1 MPRGIKI
8 HFVVVYIMIFIMLV
22 SFAIYSNIQ
31 AKSISITMNKKANK
45 TYVDSLSIFQFN
57 FIKIQYDSIIKL
69 QLKNYNLIKMIK
81 NDKKNEQR

>member
-1 MPRGIKI
+1 
-8 HFVVVYIMIFIMLV
+8 
-22 SFAIYSNIQ
+22 
-31 AKSISITMNKKANK
+31 MNKKANK